1 MHDKIVKPIGRR
13 TGHFV
18 WRNHELLRI
27 EAFSDA
33 VIAFAVTLTIVSL
46 EVPQTFHEL
55 LNGMRGMIGFGIC
68 FTFLFM
74 IWYKQYLFFRYFGLR
89 DITTIVLN
97 AMLLFVILFYVYP
110 LKFLFSFLAG
120 GGNQVEHNGEIIN
133 RIASG
138 AEMQQ
143 LMVVYS
149 GGFMAVYL
157 MLFLLF
163 QHAWRK
169 RKELHLS
176 EVELFNVKT
185 EMLQNIVMMSIA
197 FLSIVVALLLPNEM
211 SGMAGMIYILVG
223 PSVSIFHSIRIR
235 MLKTRVS
242 AELLEEHA
250 IAVEKSRKG
259 KLTIF

>member
-1 MHDKIVKPIGRR
+1 MRDKVLKPIGRR

-27 EAFSDA
+27 EALSDA

-46 EVPQTFHEL
+46 EVPITFHEL
-55 LNGMRGMIGFGIC
+55 LEGMRGMVGFGIC

-89 DITTIVLN
+89 DRTSIVLN
-97 AMLLFVILFYVYP
+97 AVLLFVILFYVYP

-133 RIASG
+133 RITSG
-138 AEMQQ
+138 EEMQQ
-143 LMVVYS
+143 LMIVYS
-149 GGFMAVYL
+149 GGFMTVYL

-176 EVELFNVKT
+176 EVELFNLKT
-185 EMLQNIVMMSIA
+185 EMFQNILMMTVGALSIA
-197 FLSIVVALLLPNEM
+197 VALLLQKEK

-223 PSVSIFHSIRIR
+223 PAVSIFHSVRIK
-235 MLKTRVS
+235 MLKRSVT
-242 AELLEEHA
+242 AEQLEEHA
-250 IAVEKSRKG
+250 IAVDKSKSS
-259 KLTIF
+259 KHTIT